1 MKMAAIQQ
9 FLNEVYPGSLDYLV
23 ADLPPGTGDQVL
35 TIAQI
40 APNLSG
46 AVIVT
51 TPQDVATLDDANR
64 KIYPET

>member
-9 FLNEVYPGSLDYLV
+9 FLKEVNWGKLDYLV
-23 ADLPPGTGDQVL
+23 VDLPPGTGDEAL

-51 TPQDVATLDDANR
+51 TPREVPHLIRRNN
-64 KIYPET
+64 